1 MVSVTPSSEAVS
13 VGVSDVGS
21 HNNRSGVVRDCS
33 MVHLGVVVRNVVLK
47 SVVVVG
53 TSGSWSHHTH
63 TRKGTLP
70 VGLQTFVDVGTGIS
84 RASWCGRQARRALS
98 AVWLRESGPSSRVR
112 SSCWEG
118 ISMLAIPLGL
128 RGRCGPGRG
137 VAEVEEWP
145 SSVSAG
151 LASPGPKGRS
161 RGGESGLPDAQ
172 PAA

>member
-63 TRKGTLP
+63 TRKGTLL
-70 VGLQTFVDVGTGIS
+70 VGLQMFVDVGAGIS
-84 RASWCGRQARRALS
+84 RSFRCGRQTRRTVRGVVSGVGSVQQREIVMLGGNLDARDTAGTQRAVWPRERRRRGRGMALLCFRWAGFARAEGQVARR
-98 AVWLRESGPSSRVR
+98 
-112 SSCWEG
+112 
-118 ISMLAIPLGL
+118 
-128 RGRCGPGRG
+128 
-137 VAEVEEWP
+137 
-145 SSVSAG
+145 
-151 LASPGPKGRS
+151 
-161 RGGESGLPDAQ
+161 
-172 PAA
+172 